1 MDRRDVLVM
10 GTALAAV
17 IESRCSVDGLSRLE
31 DCPADSDGSTVAM
44 GIVAC
49 IVDSGTSP

>member
-1 MDRRDVLVM
+1 MDRGGVLVM

-17 IESRCSVDGLSRLE
+17 IESRHSVDVE
-31 DCPADSDGSTVAM
+31 DCPADSDGSAVAM

-49 IVDSGTSP
+49 IIDS